1 VLYVADWIPYPYP
14 NVAEVTPGSF
24 IPDQVQGRKKFWPA
38 AVLRLEGNNAA
49 MPAHAVNMKI
59 VFSRGSIPTLAC

>member
-14 NVAEVTPGSF
+14 HVAEVTPAPF
-24 IPDQVQGRKKFWPA
+24 THDQVQGRKKFWPA

-49 MPAHAVNMKI
+49 MPAHARKMKI
-59 VFSRGSIPTLAC
+59 VFSR